1 MFTSIASLF
10 HVWVIWTG
18 ASKGKKKQKN
28 TCSFS
33 SPQPKANPGL
43 WAVHLFLVL
52 TGLAPRDQNYRYQE
66 KGNGI
71 RGSLTRPRLIKT
83 ERSSLLM
90 KRRSAPQAHNLVN
103 KENSQKVHCVGVHIF
118 FFFFSICFVYAH
130 VPRLFALDSLLCIW
144 AACLCVSVSSTRI
157 KKKICWSVFVLRV
170 FSAIQNVEC

>member
-118 FFFFSICFVYAH
+118 FFFFY
-130 VPRLFALDSLLCIW
+130 LLCVCTCASSLRLGFPIVY
-144 AACLCVSVSSTRI
+144 LSCVSLCKRFI
-157 KKKICWSVFVLRV
+157 HK
-170 FSAIQNVEC
+170 N